1 MSAPIAA
8 ATLPRGR
15 SGQRGSGGAAYRAPG
30 SRRRRNAWASPTV
43 ARRSL
48 NSFARSRRP
57 RLSAADGRLSHRRSL
72 RAHLRFA
79 DIIDIVDVVAEIG
92 RPVAIRP
99 AGQIDP
105 NYRHGLREVDVVA
118 RAFLDLGLKRR
129 FVPAAG
135 GSTSRA
141 FQQPRRVIVNAL
153 HPDTPVA

>member
-48 NSFARSRRP
+48 NSFARSWPFRP
-57 RLSAADGRLSHRRSL
+57 NAVDRRLSHRRSL

-79 DIIDIVDVVAEIG
+79 DSVDIVDIVAEIG
-92 RPVAIRP
+92 RPVAVRP

-105 NYRHGLREVDVVA
+105 DHRHRLGELDLVG
-118 RAFLDLGLKRR
+118 RAFLDL
-129 FVPAAG
+129 V
-135 GSTSRA
+135 
-141 FQQPRRVIVNAL
+141 L
-153 HPDTPVA
+153 H